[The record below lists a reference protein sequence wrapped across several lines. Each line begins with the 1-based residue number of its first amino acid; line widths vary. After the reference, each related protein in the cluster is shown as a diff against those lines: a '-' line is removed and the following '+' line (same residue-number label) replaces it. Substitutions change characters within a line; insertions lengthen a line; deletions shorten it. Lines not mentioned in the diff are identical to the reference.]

1 VVSIDAG
8 RLAHLTERERR
19 VLTELALG
27 GSTDEVARAM
37 HLSPHT
43 VRSHIKSAL
52 RKLGAQTRSHGVA
65 LALAQGEI
73 DVGALLAGE
82 F

>member
-1 VVSIDAG
+1 VSIEAG
-8 RLAHLTERERR
+8 RPAHLTERERR

-27 GSTDEVARAM
+27 GSTEEVAAVM

-65 LALAQGEI
+65 LALARGEI
-73 DVGALLAGE
+73 DVEALLASE
-82 F
+82 S